1 MSVSELVRHYRKSLL
16 ARVNLLGSFHDRH
29 LLYEAALSGRN
40 LVLMCSRCVPFAEG
54 PSLGTT
60 VVVAKAKVR
69 SKAQSLRGR
78 NPTFQKS
85 GLIFGPENQNFP
97 FPTSICVP
105 RIVVFRIRDKINPI
119 SALSPQR
126 ECSCW
131 NYASVLPEAACL
143 VGTSTVTSLSA
154 LSGFLGPL
162 HLVSTGRTINISCS
176 IPT

>member
-60 VVVAKAKVR
+60 VAKAKVR
-69 SKAQSLRGR
+69 SRPSLYEEEILLFR
-78 NPTFQKS
+78 KS

-119 SALSPQR
+119 PPFPPRGNAP
-126 ECSCW
+126 
-131 NYASVLPEAACL
+131 
-143 VGTSTVTSLSA
+143 VGTTPAFYRKQPA
-154 LSGFLGPL
+154 L
-162 HLVSTGRTINISCS
+162 
-176 IPT
+176 

>member
-60 VVVAKAKVR
+60 VAKAKVR
-69 SKAQSLRGR
+69 SNKAQSLRGR

-85 GLIFGPENQNFP
+85 YFSDPKTKIFH
-97 FPTSICVP
+97 S
-105 RIVVFRIRDKINPI
+105 R
-119 SALSPQR
+119 PQFVYH
-126 ECSCW
+126 ES
-131 NYASVLPEAACL
+131 
-143 VGTSTVTSLSA
+143 
-154 LSGFLGPL
+154 
-162 HLVSTGRTINISCS
+162 
-176 IPT
+176 